1 MTHCTMLNIADAKVA
16 ELVISVVA
24 QRNQTVPYE
33 VELVIEKIAN
43 DVDASADEIRQSFIE
58 QLDASRGNRRAV
70 PLLIELHYLAVTP
83 PNATLNIRASPIW
96 VEALSLLKGTC
107 FCHLGVDADYFGMN
121 IFDRSHR
128 TVGFHTVDAR
138 KPIWVE

>member
-70 PLLIELHYLAVTP
+70 PLLIELHYLA
-83 PNATLNIRASPIW
+83 
-96 VEALSLLKGTC
+96 G
-107 FCHLGVDADYFGMN
+107 G
-121 IFDRSHR
+121 
-128 TVGFHTVDAR
+128 
-138 KPIWVE
+138 